1 MQAVASSPR
10 PAKVLRG
17 QQSNKASTLPEPA
30 DYQQT
35 LRRSFAVGGIGL
47 HTGEY
52 ALVRV
57 LPAFAGDGR
66 YFVRCLPGT
75 NSHHWELE
83 QPRTHKLPE
92 SGTPATHGAA
102 GGEADL
108 NSKLFFE
115 YIQGQE
121 DGSFAGSFA
130 AYLQRRASLLPDT
143 LFIDAETDLLPEEQ
157 PICGHPGEDRMQA
170 HVSNL
175 QPGHEWCTVLAQGDE
190 AIWGA
195 EHLLAALECC
205 GVDNARIEIEGG
217 QEVPIIDGSALGW
230 AAEVQRTGLK
240 AVATAGVS
248 DAVVSKHVHSL
259 QTEVTVR
266 DGEAFITY
274 LPAPCA
280 RVSVGIDCT
289 VSAPVIGRQWFTWNS
304 EDVGSH
310 GKGHFRVALAP
321 ARTWYTSVQSVQSLM
336 AEGLLQGGP
345 DYASLIG
352 DGNDWLDSSMVR
364 FPSDEAARHAVV
376 DLLGDLSLLASPGGR
391 GLPAGHIVAFQPT
404 HRLQA
409 EFVQALQMALVD
421 KKS

>member
-1 MQAVASSPR
+1 MPATHPRAPAFAV
-10 PAKVLRG
+10 
-17 QQSNKASTLPEPA
+17 QPA

-130 AYLQRRASLLPDT
+130 AYLQQRASLLPDT

-217 QEVPIIDGSALGW
+217 QGESLAMYALEQQWHPHRFG
-230 AAEVQRTGLK
+230 G
-240 AVATAGVS
+240 
-248 DAVVSKHVHSL
+248 
-259 QTEVTVR
+259 
-266 DGEAFITY
+266 
-274 LPAPCA
+274 CA
-280 RVSVGIDCT
+280 DFGIDCT

-409 EFVQALQMALVD
+409 EFVQTLQMALVD